1 MPTLPV
7 APKRP
12 RTLSLYGDDRVDEW
26 YWLRDRNDPEVLAY
40 LEAENA
46 YTEAMTEHLAP
57 LRERLF
63 EEFKARIQETD
74 ESPPVFHGGHWYY
87 SRTVEG
93 LEYAIHCRRTGQLDA
108 AEQVLLDENALAEGQ
123 DYFDLRA
130 LEPSPD
136 HTLLAYGVN
145 FDGSDN
151 TDIRFRDL
159 RSGEDLD
166 DVIPVV
172 TENVVWASDN
182 RTVFYAARDAALR
195 PHQIWRHRLGDPLA
209 EAELVFQEDD
219 ERFRVEVDRTKSGGF
234 IVVTTASSLTSE
246 CLVLDADDPNGPL
259 RLVEARQEGRR
270 YFVDHHGDRF
280 LIVTNDGDAVNH
292 KLVEAP
298 VAAPGRDNW
307 RDVVPHRE
315 DARLHDVEVFR
326 DWIVLAEQS
335 GAVPRLRVMRA
346 SDGETYDLEV
356 PEEVSSTRP
365 GDNPEF
371 DRSILRFEYES
382 MVTPASIFDYDLET
396 RVRTLVKQTPVL
408 GDFDPSRYRSE
419 RHWAVA
425 PDGTRVPMSIVYRS
439 DVPRDGSA
447 PAVLYGYGSYEISI
461 DPYFSHFLL
470 SLLDRGFVYGVA
482 HVRGGGE
489 MGRRWYDAG
498 KFLQKSNTF
507 TDFIVCAE
515 HLVAH
520 GYTAPERLVAMG
532 GSAGGLL
539 VGAVVNLRPEL
550 FRGVLALVP
559 FVDVVTT
566 MLDESIPLTT
576 GEFEEWGNPKDPQYY
591 AYMKSYS
598 PYDNVEAKEYPAMLV
613 TTGLNDTRVAFWEPA
628 KWVAKLRATKLGDQP
643 LLLKTEMGAGH
654 GGPSGRYHEWRE
666 RAFYY
671 AFVLDVVGI
680 TD

>member
-1 MPTLPV
+1 MPTPPA
-7 APKRP
+7 APRRP
-12 RTLSLYGDDRVDEW
+12 RTLSLHGDDRVDDW
-26 YWLRDRNDPEVLAY
+26 YWLRDRDDPEVLAY

-46 YTEAMTEHLAP
+46 YTESMTEHLEP

-93 LEYAIHCRRTGQLDA
+93 LEYAIHCRRTGELDA
-108 AEQVLLDENALAEGQ
+108 PEQVLLDENALAEGH

-130 LEPSPD
+130 LEPSPE
-136 HTLLAYGVN
+136 HTLMAYGVN

-159 RSGEDLD
+159 GRGEDLD
-166 DVIPVV
+166 DVIPAV
-172 TENVVWASDN
+172 TENVVWASDS

-195 PHQIWRHRLGDPLA
+195 PHQIWRHRLGDPITDAL
-209 EAELVFQEDD
+209 LVYQEDD
-219 ERFRVEVDRTKSGGF
+219 ERFRVEVERTKSGGF
-234 IVVTTASSLTSE
+234 IVVTTASSLTTE
-246 CLVLDADDPNGPL
+246 CRVLEAGDPTGPL
-259 RLVEARQEGRR
+259 RLVEPRQEGRR

-280 LIVTNDGDAVNH
+280 LIVTNDDGAVNH

-307 RDVVPHRE
+307 RDVVSHRE

-335 GAVPRLRVMRA
+335 GGVPRLRVMRV
-346 SDGETYDLEV
+346 SDDEIHDLAV

-365 GDNPEF
+365 GENPEF

-396 RVRTLVKQTPVL
+396 RTRTLVKQTPVL

-419 RHWAVA
+419 RQWAVA
-425 PDGTRVPMSIVYRS
+425 FDGTRVPMSLVYRT
-439 DVPRDGSA
+439 DAPRDGSA

-470 SLLDRGFVYGVA
+470 SLLDRGFVYAIA
-482 HVRGGGE
+482 HIRGGGE
-489 MGRRWYDAG
+489 MGRRWYEAG

-507 TDFIVCAE
+507 NDFIACAE
-515 HLVAH
+515 HLVAE
-520 GYTAPERLVAMG
+520 GYTSPERLVAMG

-539 VGAVVNLRPEL
+539 VGVAVNLRPEL
-550 FRGVLALVP
+550 FRGALALVP

-566 MLDESIPLTT
+566 MLDETIPLTT
-576 GEFEEWGNPKDPQYY
+576 GEFEEWGNPKDPEYY
-591 AYMKSYS
+591 TYMKSYS
-598 PYDNVEAKEYPAMLV
+598 PYDNVEDKEYPAMLV

-628 KWVAKLRATKLGDQP
+628 KWVAKLRAIKLGDRP

-671 AFVLDVVGI
+671 AFVLHVLGI